1 MPKSV
6 PIPKRVSV
14 PVYPA
19 GLVIHNASMCKGHP
33 CPFHKPSH
41 HHMVNWP
48 INVRLD
54 RGALCERICP
64 HGVGHPDPDSLAFIE
79 SRLPASRRGY
89 EGIHGCCGYGCCAVD
104 R

>member
-6 PIPKRVSV
+6 PIPKRVTV
-14 PVYPA
+14 KVTPA
-19 GLVIHNASMCKGHP
+19 GLVIHNASMCKGQP

-64 HGVGHPDPDSLAFIE
+64 HGVGHPDPDSLAYF
-79 SRLPASRRGY
+79 ARRQQAGFR
-89 EGIHGCCGYGCCAVD
+89 GDNGVHGCCGCCASPSKP
-104 R
+104 